1 MARGR
6 KKKPESIQE
15 QIELI
20 QTEIETLTNQL
31 KDKKKT
37 LADLEKAKEQEEHK
51 KLLDAVAESG
61 KSIDDVIAMLGN
73 AK

>member
-31 KDKKKT
+31 KNKKKT

-73 AK
+73 VK